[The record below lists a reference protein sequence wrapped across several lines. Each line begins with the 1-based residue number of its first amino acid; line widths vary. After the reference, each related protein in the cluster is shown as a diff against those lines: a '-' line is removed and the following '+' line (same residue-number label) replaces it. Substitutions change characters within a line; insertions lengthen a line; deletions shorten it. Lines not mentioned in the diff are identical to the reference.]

1 MKKSLELTPDVAE
14 NIIQKLVNGKPLVQ
28 ICQDPKSPSL
38 STIYK
43 WMKKNPDFA
52 KQLTEARKIAAW
64 SYVDQAIM
72 DLDTASTKD
81 IMIVREKVQ
90 MARWMAS
97 KLLPQFS
104 DKQEIV
110 SDQRIEIVW
119 NTQDQ
124 NKEKIIEGEGQV
136 VST

>member
-1 MKKSLELTPDVAE
+1 ML
-14 NIIQKLVNGKPLVQ
+14 I
-28 ICQDPKSPSL
+28 
-38 STIYK
+38 
-43 WMKKNPDFA
+43 
-52 KQLTEARKIAAW
+52 KQLWILI
-64 SYVDQAIM
+64 QH
-72 DLDTASTKD
+72 L
-81 IMIVREKVQ
+81 
-90 MARWMAS
+90 S